1 MEMGAGDDRHTGQL
15 TGEHSGDFCYLS
27 AQPAESQKNR
37 FLEIIWCHLIKNS
50 HLQYCHTAILI
61 KAFIEF

>member
-27 AQPAESQKNR
+27 AQPADSQKKQVFRNNMVSLNKK
-37 FLEIIWCHLIKNS
+37 FPFTVLP
-50 HLQYCHTAILI
+50 YCNIDKSI
-61 KAFIEF
+61 Y